1 LILTFP
7 HTGRGLP
14 PARHECGRRNGRRR
28 ATELGGAGRSLPV
41 EPHGTRMEWTVPLQS
56 AGTTSTGQLA

>member
-1 LILTFP
+1 L
-7 HTGRGLP
+7 
-14 PARHECGRRNGRRR
+14 RNVRRR
-28 ATELGGAGRSLPV
+28 ATELGGSVRFLPE